1 MGLIFIKVI
10 EMSMASIL
18 LMIAV
23 SLIRIPLK
31 KAPKWFMGVLWAVVA
46 LRLLVPLQIQS
57 DIGFMPDF
65 GKIVNST
72 FSKGAAAKKA
82 VDTEVLESVGVMAEV
97 YADDISFANTREAE
111 LTFAD
116 TQDTSVRGY
125 LNNKFFVGAL
135 IIWLI
140 GVTVVLGY
148 AVFSYIRIYLKTR
161 VSIRFSSSERVF
173 VCDEIDTPF
182 IFGMIR
188 PIVYLPSGLDH
199 KTIENVL
206 AHELVHIKRYDH
218 IRKQLGYLIV
228 AIHWFNPLVWLSY
241 ILFCRDIELA
251 CDEMVISNM
260 SARQKKSYA
269 NSLLLCSTRKR
280 FVTVYPIAFGEVGVA
295 TRVRQIL
302 NYKKPSFYLILVLFI
317 VTSTLL
323 TCSFT
328 RAADKVV
335 IGPYALQ
342 TLKDNADKTEKKTD
356 NSSESVKVKEPVH
369 SVIFTDGDIEVKTSG
384 DGFVNLPYT
393 VSTKKEL
400 TNLPYVAGNETV
412 VKVKEH
418 ENEQTLVDVKK
429 TETTVHV
436 SEANDLVSVNVSGN
450 TASVEV
456 KDNNETIH
464 VEADVSKTLETVDTT
479 IGTANT
485 IVNETV
491 KSVAPEAVSE
501 VVNEVANE
509 VIDEV
514 VNEAVNEVVNE
525 DVNETVNEVVEEV
538 FVEAGEVDEVI
549 NTAFSTIDSISSLF
563 GR

>member
-65 GKIVNST
+65 GKIVNVA
-72 FSKGAAAKKA
+72 FSKGASTEKNL
-82 VDTEVLESVGVMAEV
+82 DTLALKSVGVMADV
-97 YADDISFANTREAE
+97 YADDISFSNAGDDESTV
-111 LTFAD
+111 TD
-116 TQDTSVRGY
+116 TQNTSIRGY
-125 LNNKFFVGAL
+125 FNNKFFVGIL
-135 IIWLI
+135 IIWLL
-140 GVTVVLGY
+140 GVVAVLGY

-161 VSIRFSSSERVF
+161 ISIRFSSSERVF

-182 IFGMIR
+182 IFGMLR
-188 PIVYLPSGLDH
+188 PIVYLPSDLDH

-206 AHELVHIKRYDH
+206 AHELVHIKRCDH

-260 SARQKKSYA
+260 SSRQKKSYA

-280 FVTVYPIAFGEVGVA
+280 FVTVYPTAFGEVGVA

-302 NYKKPSFYLILVLFI
+302 NYKKPSFYLIMVLII

-328 RAADKVV
+328 RAADKV
-335 IGPYALQ
+335 IIKPYTLQ
-342 TLKDNADKTEKKTD
+342 TLKDNSNDADRKND
-356 NSSESVKVKEPVH
+356 DGSGSVKAKEPVH
-369 SVIFTDGDIEVKTSG
+369 SVIFTDGEIEVKATG
-384 DGFVNLPYT
+384 DGLVNLPYT
-393 VSTKKEL
+393 DSTKKEI
-400 TNLPYVAGNETV
+400 TNLPYVTGNETV
-412 VKVKEH
+412 VEINEH
-418 ENEQTLVDVKK
+418 EGEQTLVDVKEN
-429 TETTVHV
+429 ETTVHV
-436 SEANDLVSVNVSGN
+436 SGTNDSVSVNVSGS

-456 KDNNETIH
+456 KDTKETVH
-464 VEADVSKTLETVDTT
+464 VEADVSKTLEPVDTT
-479 IGTANT
+479 IGTVNT
-485 IVNETV
+485 IVNENV
-491 KSVAPEAVSE
+491 KSVAPEVVSE

-509 VIDEV
+509 VVDEV
-514 VNEAVNEVVNE
+514 VNEVVN
-525 DVNETVNEVVEEV
+525 DVVNETVNEVAEEV
-538 FVEAGEVDEVI
+538 FDEAGEVDEVI

>member
-72 FSKGAAAKKA
+72 FSKESTSEKA
-82 VDTEVLESVGVMAEV
+82 VDTEVLESVGIMADV
-97 YADDISFANTREAE
+97 YADDISFSNAGDDEPTVE
-111 LTFAD
+111 D
-116 TQDTSVRGY
+116 TQDTFVRGY
-125 LNNKFFVGAL
+125 LNSKLFVGIL

-140 GVTVVLGY
+140 GVAAVLGY

-161 VSIRFSSSERVF
+161 LSIRFSSSERVF

-182 IFGMIR
+182 IFGMLR

-206 AHELVHIKRYDH
+206 AHELAHIKRYDH

-356 NSSESVKVKEPVH
+356 NSSESVKVKEP
-369 SVIFTDGDIEVKTSG
+369 
-384 DGFVNLPYT
+384 
-393 VSTKKEL
+393 

-412 VKVKEH
+412 VKANEH
-418 ENEQTLVDVKK
+418 ESEQTLVDVKK

-436 SEANDLVSVNVSGN
+436 SESNDSVSVNVSGS

-464 VEADVSKTLETVDTT
+464 VEADVSKTLETVDNTL
-479 IGTANT
+479 GTANT

-491 KSVAPEAVSE
+491 KNVAPEAVSE

-514 VNEAVNEVVNE
+514 ANEVVNEVVNE
-525 DVNETVNEVVEEV
+525 AVNETVNEVVEEV
-538 FVEAGEVDEVI
+538 YVEAGEVDEVI

>member
-72 FSKGAAAKKA
+72 FSKGTTSKKA
-82 VDTEVLESVGVMAEV
+82 VDTEVLESVGIMADV
-97 YADDISFANTREAE
+97 YADDISFSNAGDDEPTVEG
-111 LTFAD
+111 
-116 TQDTSVRGY
+116 TQDTFVRGY
-125 LNNKFFVGAL
+125 LNSKLFVGIL

-140 GVTVVLGY
+140 GVAAVLGY

-161 VSIRFSSSERVF
+161 ISIRFSSSERVF

-182 IFGMIR
+182 IFGMLR

-206 AHELVHIKRYDH
+206 AHELAHIKRYDH

-302 NYKKPSFYLILVLFI
+302 NYKKPSFYLILILFI

-356 NSSESVKVKEPVH
+356 NSSESVKVKEP
-369 SVIFTDGDIEVKTSG
+369 
-384 DGFVNLPYT
+384 
-393 VSTKKEL
+393 

-436 SEANDLVSVNVSGN
+436 SEASDLVSVNVSGS

-464 VEADVSKTLETVDTT
+464 VEADVSKTLETVDNTL
-479 IGTANT
+479 GTANT

-491 KSVAPEAVSE
+491 KNVAPEAVTEIVNEVTNDVVDEVINE
-501 VVNEVANE
+501 VVN
-509 VIDEV
+509 DV
-514 VNEAVNEVVNE
+514 VNEAVNE
-525 DVNETVNEVVEEV
+525 TVNEAVEEV
-538 FVEAGEVDEVI
+538 LDESGDVEEVI